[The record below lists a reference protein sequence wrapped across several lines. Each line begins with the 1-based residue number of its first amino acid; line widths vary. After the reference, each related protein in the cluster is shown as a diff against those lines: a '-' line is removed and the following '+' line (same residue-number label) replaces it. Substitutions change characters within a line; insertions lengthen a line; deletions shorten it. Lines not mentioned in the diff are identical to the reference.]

1 MNANDPVRNTT
12 ACICMCI
19 AAVAACA
26 VLSGPAQANDHSVT
40 IRLPVSTAGL
50 DLSQRAGAG
59 ELYGRIKAAARIVC
73 GSGDRVGLEPVTD
86 FKSCYE
92 KALADAVRSVN
103 RPQVTLAYL
112 KTHTLQDAAAQ
123 GIDVPTLVA
132 AK

>member
-1 MNANDPVRNTT
+1 MYANDPIRNTT
-12 ACICMCI
+12 SCICI

-40 IRLPVSTAGL
+40 IRLPVSVAGL

-59 ELYGRIKAAARIVC
+59 ELYGRLKEAARTVC
-73 GSGDRVGLEPVTD
+73 GSGNRVGLEPVTD

-103 RPQVTLAYL
+103 RPQLTIAYL
-112 KTHTLQDAAAQ
+112 TTHTLQDAAAQ
-123 GIDVPTLVA
+123 GIDAPRLVA

>member
-12 ACICMCI
+12 ACMCI

-26 VLSGPAQANDHSVT
+26 VLSGPAQANDHPVT

-50 DLSQRAGAG
+50 DLSQQAGAG

>member
-1 MNANDPVRNTT
+1 MNANDPIRNTT
-12 ACICMCI
+12 PCICF

-26 VLSGPAQANDHSVT
+26 VLSGRAQANDHPVT

-59 ELYGRIKAAARIVC
+59 ELYGRLKEAARIVC
-73 GSGDRVGLEPVTD
+73 GSGNRVDLEPVTD

-92 KALADAVRSVN
+92 KALADAVLSVN
-103 RPQVTLAYL
+103 RPQLTIAYL

>member
-1 MNANDPVRNTT
+1 MNANDPIGNTT
-12 ACICMCI
+12 ACICI

-26 VLSGPAQANDHSVT
+26 VLSGPAQANDHPVT
-40 IRLPVSTAGL
+40 IRLSVSTAGL

-59 ELYGRIKAAARIVC
+59 ELYGRLKEAARTVC
-73 GSGDRVGLEPVTD
+73 GSGNRVGLEPVTD

-103 RPQVTLAYL
+103 QPQLTIAYL

-123 GIDVPTLVA
+123 GINVPTLVA